1 MGINV
6 FAISIG
12 VVAQGAFKFK
22 TEFLVKPDRGEIVGE
37 DVEFDAADIVPI
49 IGGVDQSRQ
58 NICSDTSAGKIVV
71 DTDYQISNVGL
82 SSCPAEQSCIGN
94 DLSPPFAND
103 GDIVGAAVLHRF
115 SCFST
120 D

>member
-6 FAISIG
+6 FAITIG

-58 NICSDTSAGKIVV
+58 NVCSDTSAGKIVV
-71 DTDYQISNVGL
+71 DTDYQIGNVGL

-94 DLSPPFAND
+94 DLSRHSPTMAISLGP
-103 GDIVGAAVLHRF
+103 RF
-115 SCFST
+115 SIDFRVFST